1 MGFLQLLAS
10 LWPFLKEMFVG
21 EKLKARRKDDGAGP
35 TDEES
40 IKGER
45 ARNNVLGWC
54 VEKMQES
61 KRFLAIILLALILS
75 LFVNYKVITK
85 LTSTTMVL
93 PPRNNEE
100 KLKND
105 SPALKE
111 PKEVPTI
118 PNNHTSDRDELFN
131 QTVRELKN
139 LYGETR

>member
-21 EKLKARRKDDGAGP
+21 ERLKARRKEDGADSTEQDP
-35 TDEES
+35 
-40 IKGER
+40 IKDQS
-45 ARNNVLGWC
+45 ARNNILGWC
-54 VEKMQES
+54 VTKMQES
-61 KRFLAIILLALILS
+61 KRFLAVILATLILS

-85 LTSTTMVL
+85 LSTMVL

-100 KLKND
+100 KMKNE
-105 SPALKE
+105 SPPLKE

-118 PNNHTSDRDELFN
+118 PNNRTSDRDELFD

>member
-21 EKLKARRKDDGAGP
+21 ERLKARRKEDGVDSTEQDP
-35 TDEES
+35 
-40 IKGER
+40 IKDQS
-45 ARNNVLGWC
+45 ARNNILGWC
-54 VEKMQES
+54 VTKMQES
-61 KRFLAIILLALILS
+61 KRFLAVILVTLILS

-85 LTSTTMVL
+85 LSIMAL

-100 KLKND
+100 KMKNET
-105 SPALKE
+105 PPLKE
-111 PKEVPTI
+111 PKEVSTI
-118 PNNHTSDRDELFN
+118 PNNRTSDRNELFD

>member
-21 EKLKARRKDDGAGP
+21 ERLKARRKEDGVDSTEQDP
-35 TDEES
+35 
-40 IKGER
+40 IKDQS
-45 ARNNVLGWC
+45 ARNNILGWC
-54 VEKMQES
+54 VTKMQES
-61 KRFLAIILLALILS
+61 KRFLAVILVTLILS

-85 LTSTTMVL
+85 LSIMVL

-100 KLKND
+100 KMKNET
-105 SPALKE
+105 PPLKE
-111 PKEVPTI
+111 PKEVSTI
-118 PNNHTSDRDELFN
+118 PNNRTSDRNELFD

>member
-21 EKLKARRKDDGAGP
+21 ERLKARRKEDGADSTEQDP
-35 TDEES
+35 
-40 IKGER
+40 IKDQS
-45 ARNNVLGWC
+45 ARNNILGWC
-54 VEKMQES
+54 VTKMQES
-61 KRFLAIILLALILS
+61 KRFLAVILVTLILS

-85 LTSTTMVL
+85 LSTMVL

-100 KLKND
+100 KMKND
-105 SPALKE
+105 TPPLKE

-118 PNNHTSDRDELFN
+118 PNNRTSDRDELFD

-139 LYGETR
+139 LYGKTR

>member
-21 EKLKARRKDDGAGP
+21 ERLKARRKEDGADSTEQDP
-35 TDEES
+35 
-40 IKGER
+40 IKDQS
-45 ARNNVLGWC
+45 ARNNILGWC
-54 VEKMQES
+54 VTKMQES
-61 KRFLAIILLALILS
+61 KRFLAVILVTLILS

-85 LTSTTMVL
+85 LSTMVL

-100 KLKND
+100 KMKND
-105 SPALKE
+105 TPPLKE

-118 PNNHTSDRDELFN
+118 PNNRTSDRDELFD

>member
-21 EKLKARRKDDGAGP
+21 ERLKARRKEDGVDSTEQDP
-35 TDEES
+35 
-40 IKGER
+40 IKDQS
-45 ARNNVLGWC
+45 ARNNILGWC
-54 VEKMQES
+54 VTKMQES
-61 KRFLAIILLALILS
+61 KRFLAVILVTLILS

-85 LTSTTMVL
+85 LSTMVL

-100 KLKND
+100 KMKND
-105 SPALKE
+105 TPPLKE

-118 PNNHTSDRDELFN
+118 PNNRTSDRDELFD

>member
-21 EKLKARRKDDGAGP
+21 ERLKARRKEDGVDSTEQDP
-35 TDEES
+35 
-40 IKGER
+40 IKDQS
-45 ARNNVLGWC
+45 ARNNILGWC
-54 VEKMQES
+54 VTKMQES
-61 KRFLAIILLALILS
+61 KRFLAVILVTLILS

-85 LTSTTMVL
+85 LSIMVL

-100 KLKND
+100 KMKNET
-105 SPALKE
+105 PPLKE
-111 PKEVPTI
+111 PKEVSTI
-118 PNNHTSDRDELFN
+118 PNNRTSDRDELFD

>member
-21 EKLKARRKDDGAGP
+21 ERLKARRKEDGVVTTEQDP
-35 TDEES
+35 
-40 IKGER
+40 IKDQS
-45 ARNNVLGWC
+45 ARNNILGWC
-54 VEKMQES
+54 VTKMQES
-61 KRFLAIILLALILS
+61 KRFLAVVLVALILS

-85 LTSTTMVL
+85 LSIMVL

-100 KLKND
+100 KMKNE
-105 SPALKE
+105 SPPLKE

-118 PNNHTSDRDELFN
+118 PNNRTSDRDELFD

>member
-21 EKLKARRKDDGAGP
+21 ERLKARRKEDGADSTEQDP
-35 TDEES
+35 
-40 IKGER
+40 IKDQS
-45 ARNNVLGWC
+45 ARNNILGWC
-54 VEKMQES
+54 VTKMQES
-61 KRFLAIILLALILS
+61 KRFLAVILVTLILS

-85 LTSTTMVL
+85 LSTMVL

-100 KLKND
+100 KMENE
-105 SPALKE
+105 SPPLKE

-118 PNNHTSDRDELFN
+118 PNNRTSDRDELFD